1 MRCCHIPLERM
12 AECAFSCALF
22 MIYPFLKLDLK
33 AALLVVG
40 LLLIVA
46 HGFALLQPKTTQEF
60 LRTLPRSKSAGLLLL
75 VIVTVWSWLLA
86 TYIDLGEFS
95 NWRFRLQVFIPV
107 AAFLTW
113 QYVDEFLAARAL
125 GMIVL
130 LIAEPLLEA
139 AFLRP
144 ELARLFLVSL
154 VYVWICFGLFWIGM
168 PYTLRDQIAW
178 LSKNEGRWK
187 SAAFAG
193 IGYGV
198 ILLISLT
205 TLHRSA

>member
-1 MRCCHIPLERM
+1 MNVAHIPLERM
-12 AECAFSCALF
+12 AECAFSCAPF

-33 AALLVVG
+33 AALLIVG

-60 LRTLPRSKSAGLLLL
+60 
-75 VIVTVWSWLLA
+75 
-86 TYIDLGEFS
+86 
-95 NWRFRLQVFIPV
+95 
-107 AAFLTW
+107 
-113 QYVDEFLAARAL
+113 ARAL

-139 AFLRP
+139 GFLRP
-144 ELARLFLVSL
+144 EWAKLALNTL

-178 LSKNEGRWK
+178 LSKDESRWK

-198 ILLISLT
+198 ILLI
-205 TLHRSA
+205 